1 MAPPTSA
8 EGPTCRLE
16 ETQRNQPET
25 AGMNAY
31 CRRMSIL
38 DIPFMDECFR
48 ELACQI
54 LNFVGG
60 PYDPTY
66 GSIMAACRQLHS
78 WYDCRFDEIVRANHN
93 AAVSS
98 SSESFS

>member
-1 MAPPTSA
+1 MTPPTSA

-16 ETQRNQPET
+16 EPQRNQLET

-31 CRRMSIL
+31 CERMSIL
-38 DIPFMDECFR
+38 DIPVMDECFR

-54 LNFVGG
+54 LNFVGA
-60 PYDPTY
+60 PFDPTY
-66 GSIMAACRQLHS
+66 GSIMADRRQLHS

-98 SSESFS
+98 SSESFC